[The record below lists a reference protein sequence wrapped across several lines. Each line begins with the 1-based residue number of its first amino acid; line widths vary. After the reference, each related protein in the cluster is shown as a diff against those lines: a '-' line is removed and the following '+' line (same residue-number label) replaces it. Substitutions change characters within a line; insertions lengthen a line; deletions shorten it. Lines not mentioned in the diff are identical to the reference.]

1 MLSSRQDLSPF
12 CRETFRY
19 LGILLHLSWWQEKND
34 HSASSRTLVTFTRD
48 LCCVGTVCLV
58 RGKAELYVSVLTAL
72 CIHVPQG
79 TAELEVRD
87 ADAGEEDGG
96 SAY

>member
-1 MLSSRQDLSPF
+1 M
-12 CRETFRY
+12 
-19 LGILLHLSWWQEKND
+19 
-34 HSASSRTLVTFTRD
+34 
-48 LCCVGTVCLV
+48 GTVCLV
-58 RGKAELYVSVLTAL
+58 RGKAELYVSVPTAL

-87 ADAGEEDGG
+87 TDAGEEDGG